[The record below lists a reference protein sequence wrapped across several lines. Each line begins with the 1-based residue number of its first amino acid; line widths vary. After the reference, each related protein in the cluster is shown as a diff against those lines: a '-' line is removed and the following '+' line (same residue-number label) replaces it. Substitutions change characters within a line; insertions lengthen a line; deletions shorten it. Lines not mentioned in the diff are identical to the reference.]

1 MVSEMKATP
10 RAILKVSQIF
20 FTSLPDLT
28 GINPTYNLSE
38 LPHECRINQ
47 KKGEKFEKKAKIFG

>member
-10 RAILKVSQIF
+10 RASKKISQIF
-20 FTSLPDLT
+20 FTSLTDLI

-38 LPHECRINQ
+38 LPHE
-47 KKGEKFEKKAKIFG
+47 